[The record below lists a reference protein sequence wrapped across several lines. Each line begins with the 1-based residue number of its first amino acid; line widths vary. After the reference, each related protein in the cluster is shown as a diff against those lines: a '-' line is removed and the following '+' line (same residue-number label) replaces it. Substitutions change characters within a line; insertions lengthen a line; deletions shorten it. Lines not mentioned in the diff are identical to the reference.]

1 MSQLIAVVVLI
12 AVGDSVNPSTIA
24 PALYL
29 AAGAAAFRSLLGFIA
44 GVFVVNLVGGLLIL
58 LGPGQALLALIP
70 RPGVEL
76 RHLLELCLGV
86 GLLVLA
92 AVLWL
97 GRKRVAHHVSRNQ
110 GRIDR
115 SSFLVGAGIMAVEL
129 PTAVPYL
136 AAIAAI
142 VGSGKNVSTQIGLLV
157 VFNAVFIAPLAGD
170 PRSPPPR
177 RRARATM
184 ACGAAGL
191 SRRAARAADPDS
203 RPRRRG
209 HASRSWNGRRDHGLS
224 TVAAIN
230 GARPVFVSE
239 LDDLGGPTP
248 ALSVDEEA
256 CERAECAAGASRH
269 VR

>member
-1 MSQLIAVVVLI
+1 MSQLLAVVVLI
-12 AVGDSVNPSTIA
+12 AVVDSVNPSTIA

-29 AAGAAAFRSLLGFIA
+29 AAGAAAFRGLVGFIA

-86 GLLVLA
+86 GLLLLA

-97 GRKRVAHHVSRNQ
+97 GRKQVAHHVARNQ

-129 PTAVPYL
+129 PTAVPYF

-157 VFNAVFIAPLAGD
+157 VFNAVFIAPLPAILGVRLLAGK
-170 PRSPPPR
+170 RGQR
-177 RRARATM
+177 WLEGLRAYLDERLALLIP
-184 ACGAAGL
+184 GL
-191 SRRAARAADPDS
+191 ILGVGVALIVL
-203 RPRRRG
+203 G
-209 HASRSWNGRRDHGLS
+209 
-224 TVAAIN
+224 TVGVIT
-230 GARPVFVSE
+230 
-239 LDDLGGPTP
+239 D
-248 ALSVDEEA
+248 
-256 CERAECAAGASRH
+256 
-269 VR
+269 